1 MDRGQQQVWMHL
13 ATSAV
18 PDVVLAVTSETL
30 KKFAKK
36 FGRAGKWHL
45 GILSRHSSG
54 SWRSQAH
61 GPELRHLIRLMHVA
75 VIGRLPGAKPPKQN
89 REYISRQRVAKNI
102 WLKDYQHIIWRQA
115 MTSSKLTGVSAMPKM
130 LINLFLKIMVIKDH

>member
-102 WLKDYQHIIWRQA
+102 WLVST
-115 MTSSKLTGVSAMPKM
+115 TSTQTLTDSWPTSPIYPEIFVCYLPFA
-130 LINLFLKIMVIKDH
+130 FLSI